1 MALKMS
7 DTPQIEVPKE
17 DEPGTTGAAEVTLP
31 QENAAVRP
39 VDQDVYSQPDALA
52 SQIQQVNVAEEAR
65 QRAWQQQQAA
75 HQEQLAQERRAREQS
90 DYDSIV
96 NAINGKHEELE
107 NAKRDLQDA
116 WQRQDF
122 ETAAQAQQRM
132 QDIQIDLKELGKGE
146 GAYAEPQPQQQYY
159 QQPQPQ
165 YQPQRP
171 PTATEIIDHW
181 ATQGAPLTPEERDYI
196 LQDAAHQQLVTT
208 QRGGAA
214 LQHAVYE
221 ANANGL
227 QRGTPE
233 FIQFVDG
240 IVFPN
245 RNGQTQQA
253 EQSDRR
259 PPVSA
264 PVSRGTHSVT
274 TGRHQESSGKV
285 VLSPQQ
291 RDAARFSGVDEVTYA
306 KNLKKL
312 QDLKRQGF
320 YNES

>member
-7 DTPQIEVPKE
+7 DKPQIEVPKE
-17 DEPGTTGAAEVTLP
+17 DEPGTTGAAEVTIQL
-31 QENAAVRP
+31 ENSAVRP
-39 VDQDVYSQPDALA
+39 VDEDVYSQPDALA

-65 QRAWQQQQAA
+65 QRAWQQQQAV

-96 NAINGKHEELE
+96 NAINGKQEELE

-122 ETAAQAQQRM
+122 ETAAHAQQRM
-132 QDIQIDLKELGKGE
+132 QDIQIELKELGKGE
-146 GAYAEPQPQQQYY
+146 GTYAEPQQQYY

-165 YQPQRP
+165 YQQPQRQW
-171 PTATEIIDHW
+171 TAVDVINSMRQLIP
-181 ATQGAPLTPEERDYI
+181 GERDW
-196 LQDAAHQQLVTT
+196 LMQDAAHQNLVLTHQGQTRLQTAWYDT
-208 QRGGAA
+208 QDAGIERGSLEYYQFFDQRLGF
-214 LQHAVYE
+214 
-221 ANANGL
+221 ANGND
-227 QRGTPE
+227 QA
-233 FIQFVDG
+233 
-240 IVFPN
+240 
-245 RNGQTQQA
+245 QA
-253 EQSDRR
+253 EQPVQQPRR
-259 PPVSA
+259 APVSA
-264 PVSRGTHSVT
+264 PVSRGSHNVS